1 MHTRR
6 WRCLRDSNILRSGWR
21 PIIAG
26 RANVPWIR
34 RLNHSYHALRGSPA
48 ARLAYG
54 IALADDGMHI
64 DAVDQFHRA
73 AGTLPDAAFRLGRCY
88 LLGLGVPAGPD
99 AALHW
104 FTRAACGGH
113 VDAQVLLAS
122 LALQGISSDVP
133 LGLFEATTHYIGRP
147 PDYQAAL
154 HWAREAA
161 ATGSAE
167 AQTLLGYILTAGPEA
182 LRDARQGAANYRLA
196 AEQGSAQ
203 GQLGWAL
210 ALLRDDAGAP
220 DTGAPDAGA
229 PDASVPDAGAPDAA
243 NAGSGNP
250 DNRQPGAASRDPRAQ
265 AYEMLTA
272 AAAAGLPT
280 AHYILGTLAE
290 SAPPGDD
297 QLAVAAEH
305 YRTGAELGHPP
316 SEVRYGLA
324 LLNGRGV
331 KRDTLNGETWL
342 RRAGLA
348 GDVQAAALVGDLYA
362 HPSDLAPNFCEAAL
376 WFERAAQAGHP
387 GAARALGQLC
397 LRGGGFGT
405 DPVAAVRWLRVAADA
420 GDAVAAHD
428 LAICLVHAIGTPCDD
443 AEAVHWFRFAI
454 DTMPAARYWYGRM
467 LAEGRGVA
475 ADQTAA
481 RACYLEAAAEGN
493 DDAAIAAGE
502 MLVNGRGGPA
512 DRPAA
517 MRLFNDAAARGHQGA
532 RYALR
537 VLAAESAAPAV
548 APVRDAPV
556 PDLSVRDVAVPD
568 APVPDVSVPV
578 PDVAVRDVA
587 VRDVAA
593 MDEVGS

>member
-1 MHTRR
+1 M
-6 WRCLRDSNILRSGWR
+6 
-21 PIIAG
+21 
-26 RANVPWIR
+26 PWIR
-34 RLNHSYHALRGSPA
+34 RLNHSYHAFRGSPA

-54 IALADDGMHI
+54 IVLADDGMHI

-73 AGTLPDAAFRLGRCY
+73 AGTLPEAAFRLGRCY
-88 LLGLGVPAGPD
+88 LLGLGVPACPD

-133 LGLFEATTHYIGRP
+133 LGLFEAATHYVGRP

-154 HWAREAA
+154 RWAREAA

-167 AQTLLGYILTAGPEA
+167 AQTLLAYILTAGPEA
-182 LRDARQGAANYRLA
+182 MRDARQGAANYRLA
-196 AEQGSAQ
+196 AAQGSAQ

-210 ALLRDDAGAP
+210 ALLRDDASA
-220 DTGAPDAGA
+220 TDAGNA
-229 PDASVPDAGAPDAA
+229 DAGNPV
-243 NAGSGNP
+243 GGQSG
-250 DNRQPGAASRDPRAQ
+250 AVSRDPRAQ

-290 SAPPGDD
+290 ATLAEGAPPGDD
-297 QLAVAAEH
+297 RLAVAAEH

-405 DPVAAVRWLRVAADA
+405 DPVAAVRWLRVAAEA

-428 LAICLVHAIGTPCDD
+428 LAICLVHGIGTPCDD
-443 AEAVHWFRFAI
+443 AEAVHWFRCAI
-454 DTMPAARYWYGRM
+454 DTMQAARYWYGRM

-481 RACYLEAAAEGN
+481 RACYLQAAAEGN

-517 MRLFNDAAARGHQGA
+517 MRLFNDAAARGHKGA
-532 RYALR
+532 QYALR
-537 VLAAESAAPAV
+537 VLAAEAEPAEGAAAV
-548 APVRDAPV
+548 M
-556 PDLSVRDVAVPD
+556 DVAVME
-568 APVPDVSVPV
+568 ASV
-578 PDVAVRDVA
+578 
-587 VRDVAA
+587 